1 VSPLC
6 SPRLTRRRPRAGRAG
21 ARGGEGEEQGD
32 APEAEE
38 PGQARLRTEWAR
50 RGVPVG
56 GAARGRAA
64 EAPRGCAQ
72 SDALREELQLS
83 QAEVARL
90 ASLEASRGGAEGAGG
105 AEATA
110 ARGEQMDAALA
121 ASREETREAV
131 ARLAAADEEAHK
143 HRTEAER
150 LSGVMARLKD
160 ELDQAVENADVLRGD
175 LEASEKRG
183 EQLRAEVEDLRAQGE
198 AQTSADEEATQLR
211 SELAAA
217 AAALA
222 EERAAVARLEQ
233 EGRAMQEQVRPAS

>member
-1 VSPLC
+1 
-6 SPRLTRRRPRAGRAG
+6 
-21 ARGGEGEEQGD
+21 
-32 APEAEE
+32 
-38 PGQARLRTEWAR
+38 
-50 RGVPVG
+50 
-56 GAARGRAA
+56 
-64 EAPRGCAQ
+64 
-72 SDALREELQLS
+72 LREELQLS

-90 ASLEASRGGAEGAGG
+90 ASLEESRGVAEGAGG

-110 ARGEQMDAALA
+110 ARGEQRDAALA